1 MRFVS
6 LKKFIGLLT
15 QAFREFREKDPLS
28 LAGATAFFTSFALP
42 PIVIILIQVFGWV
55 LNKKTISDQLF
66 EHLAIVLGRDSMI
79 VIRRTSKGFERLAH
93 NWYIIAGGFIFM
105 IFIATTLFIQLSKS
119 LNQLWN
125 IKVENHRGFAGF
137 LKPRL
142 KSLVVI
148 IVTGVLFVA
157 HLKVEILQVMML
169 DNIHVHSGLKGFLSS
184 ALSVALSGIIMSTW
198 FTLLFK
204 YLASAHPQW
213 RIAIAGGIFTGLLYG
228 IGKLLLGRFLTTN
241 NISPVFGFSGSF
253 VQVLLF
259 VFYIS
264 FILYYGWMFTKIW
277 SKYRGQPIL
286 LDRDAYE
293 FIPVVPKAGQKIV
306 RDKKVK

>member
-1 MRFVS
+1 MRFLS
-6 LKKFIGLLT
+6 PKKIFELLK
-15 QAFREFREKDPLS
+15 QAFREFKEKDPLS

-66 EHLAIVLGRDSMI
+66 GHLAVVLGRDSMG
-79 VIRRTSKGFERLAH
+79 VIRRTSKGFEGLAH
-93 NWYIIAGGFIFM
+93 NWYIIVGGFIFM
-105 IFIATTLFIQLSKS
+105 IFVATTLFIQLSKA

-125 IKVENHRGFAGF
+125 IKTDAHPGLAGF
-137 LKPRL
+137 FKPRL

-148 IVTGVLFVA
+148 ILTGVLFVS
-157 HLKVEILQVMML
+157 HLKVESLQVLML
-169 DNIHVHSGLKGFLSS
+169 DNIHFDSASKKILSS
-184 ALSVALSGIIMSTW
+184 VLSAFLSGIIMSTW
-198 FTLLFK
+198 FTLLFR
-204 YLASAHPQW
+204 YLASAHPEW
-213 RIAIAGGIFTGLLYG
+213 GVAITGGIITGILYS

-277 SKYRGQPIL
+277 SKYRGRPIR
-286 LDRDAYE
+286 LDGDAYE
-293 FIPVVPKAGQKIV
+293 FIPVIPRAGQKIV
-306 RDKKVK
+306 RDKKVN